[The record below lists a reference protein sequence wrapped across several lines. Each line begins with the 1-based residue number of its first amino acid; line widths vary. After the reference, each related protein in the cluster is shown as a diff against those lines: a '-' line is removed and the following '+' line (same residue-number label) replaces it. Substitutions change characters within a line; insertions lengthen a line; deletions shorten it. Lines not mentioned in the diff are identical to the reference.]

1 MSITAIKGMN
11 DILPGDVETWQF
23 LEQTAR
29 EVFGCYGFSEI
40 RTPVPEKTELFCR
53 SIGETTDI
61 VEKEMYTFCDKSE
74 NSLTLRPEGTAP
86 VMRAFIQNRL
96 YNLDPVSKLFYM
108 GPMFRYERPQK
119 GRYRQFHQL
128 GVEVLGIEDAKI
140 DAQVLAML
148 HQYFI
153 RIGIESVALQINSLG
168 CPECRPAYRE
178 SLIAYLETRL
188 DSLCPECRRRYVTN
202 PLRVLDCKVPGCQE
216 ATVDAPAV
224 IDHLCS
230 ACDDHFGRVK
240 TYLESLSV
248 PFSVNARMVRGLDY
262 YVRTTFELVTDQ
274 LGSQNAVA
282 AGGRYDGLV
291 ESLGG
296 PALPGIG
303 FAIGLERLVLMKG
316 EAKVAPVSPQLFIA
330 AIGEAA
336 ADRAFVLMS
345 QLQTV
350 GIRAEMDY
358 LGKSL
363 KAQMRRANKLNA
375 AFTLILGE
383 DELQSGRAQL
393 KNMADSSQSPVELE
407 NLADELKKKL
417 GESPSSA

>member
-1 MSITAIKGMN
+1 MSITAVKGMN
-11 DILPGDVETWQF
+11 DILPGEVETWQF
-23 LEQTAR
+23 LELSAR
-29 EVFGCYGFSEI
+29 EVFGLYGFSEI
-40 RTPVPEKTELFCR
+40 RTPIPEKTELFCR

-61 VEKEMYTFCDKSE
+61 VEKEMYSFSDKGE

-86 VMRAFIQNRL
+86 VMRSFIQNRL
-96 YNLDPVSKLFYM
+96 HNLDPVSKLYYM

-128 GVEVLGIEDAKI
+128 GVEVVGVEDAKI

-153 RIGIESVALQINSLG
+153 RIGIDSVSLQINSLG
-168 CPECRPAYRE
+168 CPECRPGYRQT
-178 SLIAYLETRL
+178 LISYLESRL
-188 DSLCPECRRRYVTN
+188 DTLCAECQRRYQTN
-202 PLRVLDCKVPGCQE
+202 PLRVLDCKAQGCQA
-216 ATVDAPAV
+216 ATVDAPSV
-224 IDHLCS
+224 IEHLCS
-230 ACDDHFGRVK
+230 PCNDHFRQVK
-240 TYLESLSV
+240 SYLDLLNI
-248 PFSVNARMVRGLDY
+248 PFEVNARMVRGLDY

-296 PALPGIG
+296 PSLPGIG

-316 EAKVAPVSPQLFIA
+316 EQRISAGGPQLFIA
-330 AIGEAA
+330 ALGEEATE
-336 ADRAFVLMS
+336 RAFVLMS
-345 QLQTV
+345 QLQAAGV
-350 GIRAEMDY
+350 RAEMDY

-375 AFTLILGE
+375 TFTLVLGE
-383 DELQSGRAQL
+383 EELESGQAQL
-393 KNMADSSQSPVELE
+393 KNMSDSSQSVVAMDSLVAMLTE
-407 NLADELKKKL
+407 KL
-417 GESPSSA
+417 G

>member
-1 MSITAIKGMN
+1 MN
-11 DILPGDVETWQF
+11 DVLPGEVETWQF
-23 LEQTAR
+23 LEQSAR
-29 EVFGCYGFSEI
+29 DVFSLYGFSEI
-40 RTPVPEKTELFCR
+40 RTPIAEKTELFCR

-61 VEKEMYTFCDKSE
+61 VEKEMYTFKDKSE

-96 YNLDPVSKLFYM
+96 HNLDPVSKLYYM

-128 GVEVLGIEDAKI
+128 GVEVLGVEDAKI

-148 HQYFI
+148 NQYFV
-153 RIGIESVALQINSLG
+153 RIGIDSVSLQINSLG
-168 CPECRPAYRE
+168 CPECRPGYRRE
-178 SLIAYLETRL
+178 LIAYLESRL
-188 DSLCPECRRRYVTN
+188 DKLCVECQRRYQTN
-202 PLRVLDCKVPGCQE
+202 PLRVLDCKAAGCQA
-216 ATVDAPAV
+216 ATVGAPSV
-224 IDHLCS
+224 LDHLCS
-230 ACDDHFGRVK
+230 SCSDHFTQVK
-240 TYLESLSV
+240 YYLNALEI
-248 PFSVNARMVRGLDY
+248 PFEVNSRMVRGLDY

-303 FAIGLERLVLMKG
+303 FAIGLERLVLMKN
-316 EAKVAPVSPQLFIA
+316 EQRVIAATPQLFIA
-330 AIGEAA
+330 ALGKEA

-345 QLQTV
+345 QLQV
-350 GIRAEMDY
+350 AGVRAEMDY

-383 DELQSGRAQL
+383 DELKSGQAQL
-393 KNMADSSQSPVELE
+393 KDMSDSRQSTIALE
-407 NLADELKKKL
+407 SLVATLSKKL
-417 GESPSSA
+417 GQGSSCS

>member
-1 MSITAIKGMN
+1 MSINAIKGMN
-11 DILPGDVETWQF
+11 DILPGEVETWQF
-23 LEQTAR
+23 LEQSAR
-29 EVFGCYGFSEI
+29 EVFGLYGFSEI

-61 VEKEMYTFCDKSE
+61 VEKEMYTFNDKSE

-86 VMRAFIQNRL
+86 VMRSFIQNKL
-96 YNLDPVSKLFYM
+96 HNLDPVSKLFYM

-128 GVEVLGIEDAKI
+128 GVEVVGVEDAKI

-148 HQYFI
+148 HHYFV
-153 RIGIESVALQINSLG
+153 RIGIDSVSLQVNSLG
-168 CPECRPAYRE
+168 CPECRPGYRNT
-178 SLIAYLETRL
+178 LINYLESRL
-188 DSLCPECRRRYVTN
+188 SDLCEECQRRYQTN
-202 PLRVLDCKVPGCQE
+202 PLRVLDCKAQGCQV
-216 ATVDAPAV
+216 ATVDAPSV
-224 IDHLCS
+224 IEHLCS
-230 ACDDHFGRVK
+230 ACNDHFSQVK
-240 TYLESLSV
+240 DHLGALNI
-248 PFSVNARMVRGLDY
+248 PFEVNARMVRGLDY
-262 YVRTTFELVTDQ
+262 YVRTTFELVTDK

-296 PALPGIG
+296 PSLPGIG

-316 EAKVAPVSPQLFIA
+316 DQRIVAEGPQLFIA
-330 AIGEAA
+330 ALGKEA

-345 QLQTV
+345 QLQSV
-350 GIRAEMDY
+350 GVYAEMDY

-383 DELQSGRAQL
+383 EELQSGQAQL
-393 KNMADSSQSPVELE
+393 KDMADSSQTMVALDAIAGVLTE
-407 NLADELKKKL
+407 KFI
-417 GESPSSA
+417 

>member
-1 MSITAIKGMN
+1 VSITAIKGMN

-29 EVFGCYGFSEI
+29 DVFGCYGFAEI

-61 VEKEMYTFCDKSE
+61 VEKEMYTFHDKSE

-86 VMRAFIQNRL
+86 VMRSFIQNRL

-128 GVEVLGIEDAKI
+128 GVEVLGVEDAKI

-148 HQYFI
+148 HQYFV
-153 RIGIESVALQINSLG
+153 RIGIEAVALQINSLG

-178 SLIAYLETRL
+178 SLITYLETRL
-188 DSLCPECRRRYVTN
+188 DSLCPECQRRYVTN
-202 PLRVLDCKVPGCQE
+202 PLRVLDCKVSGCQD

-224 IDHLCS
+224 IDHLCP
-230 ACDDHFGRVK
+230 ACDDHFGQVK
-240 TYLESLSV
+240 KYLQSLDV

-316 EAKVAPVSPQLFIA
+316 DEKVAPVSPQLFIA
-330 AIGEAA
+330 AIGNEAS
-336 ADRAFVLMS
+336 DRAFVLMS
-345 QLQTV
+345 QLQTA

-383 DELQSGRAQL
+383 DELKSGQAQL
-393 KNMADSSQSPVELE
+393 KNMADSSQSTVDLNALTE
-407 NLADELKKKL
+407 ELKKKL
-417 GESPSSA
+417 G